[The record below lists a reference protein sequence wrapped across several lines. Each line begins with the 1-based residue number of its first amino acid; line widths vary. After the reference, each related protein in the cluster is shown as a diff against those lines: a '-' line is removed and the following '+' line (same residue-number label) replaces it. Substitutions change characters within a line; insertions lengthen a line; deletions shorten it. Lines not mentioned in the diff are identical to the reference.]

1 MRPAFNQ
8 GLAPTVLDAV
18 PRRPLA
24 RTFWIDPD
32 SVRICVWPGTDVS
45 VPHMWRVLGEALG
58 DALLA
63 CVAKVARILQP
74 NRVVRFDLYVVRAGA
89 GGRAADAVLQRLRRW
104 PGRWWAAIHRPWH
117 QRRRLAANPTLA
129 RASAPLGRGLKLA
142 CWNVRSLGGGGGRGE
157 LELYLRREG
166 VAICAVQET
175 HLVEGGWPLRIRGYQ
190 CLESAAA
197 KGEPG
202 KVGLALLVRDDLPAF
217 RVGDVSPYIIGA
229 RVTLQSG
236 GATHDLLV
244 ATVYI
249 PPSGYASR
257 RDALLAV
264 RTSAERWARA
274 DLDARLV
281 LMGDWN
287 SSAQR
292 LDRTLQRWRGS
303 ALCSASVRKC
313 AGSALTYRGRTW
325 RDLDHIVASP
335 AAAAWLRPPRV
346 NRTWDTSDHWPL
358 EAVLRVPQ
366 PEAAQTGGA
375 AAQDG
380 KPARGLGSMGW
391 QVLSPKISGD
401 IAHHNV
407 WEALAVDSDDE
418 DGKHEGDVGEQVE
431 QMEEALAQIG
441 VEEGFVATAA
451 EAAAGKSRA
460 GYRLSGRARR
470 AVDRRR
476 KAHMTWVEREGPERG
491 ELWHKY
497 EELRREARIIIREC
511 ARKSWQ
517 LYLARGAAHLA
528 DDDLRGFWS
537 WARQVTGRSRFR
549 SSTVIRTQSGD
560 LTADP
565 EEQLAAWAQH
575 YRVLS
580 ADATGHSRDFDMWTE
595 RFSHMAA
602 QDPLPEED
610 MNGEIGWAELNA
622 TLMRLRN
629 GKAPGVD
636 GIPGEL
642 LKAAVQEPDDPAY
655 DGVVPSSP
663 MGAVLLK
670 LVNRVFLSGEI
681 PDRWRTALVV
691 SVPKKGD
698 LTMIDN
704 YRGIS
709 LLPVLLKVL
718 ATIVIRRITKGLEA
732 RRWFRPEQAGFRA
745 REECTGHVAA
755 LQECLVRRRN
765 RRHTTYLAFVDMRK
779 AYDTVPHG
787 ALLRKLWLAGV
798 RGRALAFM
806 RALYDDIRLSVLTPH
821 GASGT
826 VPVLRGVRQ
835 GCPASPAM
843 FNIFVNDILD
853 GLDRFGVS
861 VPGLGTRVAG
871 LLFADDLVVL
881 APSRRRLVRMLGALD
896 EWAARNEMSF
906 GVSKC
911 GIMGIGR
918 NGLALNDRLRRE
930 ADRYRLGGANVPIV
944 DAYTYL
950 GLVVNPLL
958 SSQQMVD
965 DRVAK
970 GWRAFM
976 ALRPVLECTR
986 IPLAIRVRLV
996 KATLLPTVMYG
1007 AELWGMSAQRCS
1019 RAERLMREVLR
1030 SLLRLSTRSTVT
1042 STMTL
1047 GRELSIPPVHA
1058 RACATRARAFRK
1070 YATLRTVVAG
1080 LVSRPTSA
1088 GNAQRSWSVASR
1100 SWLGRFCP
1108 APPAQVAQ
1116 ETPRALARRVSSTVW
1131 ESMAVRE
1138 GGRSMQRYQQQG
1150 FEATNG
1156 YIWQAIKYPALA
1168 AGVHWLTRARVG
1180 ALWMGRAYARI
1191 RWLPAEFL
1199 SRCVFC
1205 EHADGE
1211 DVAHML
1217 VECSRWAALRAPLQ
1231 PLIDEARHRLG
1242 AGLATVDNVASYLLG
1257 GRIGG
1262 EHHHNGAQGI
1272 RCPHWVK
1279 LGRRRGA
1286 PQLGIEGLVD
1296 VAPAAPALVQEGQGV
1311 VDVDAAMVEEGRAPG
1326 FVLVARFLQA
1336 VMPVRLSEMRPLLTV
1351 AATPPRADAGT
1362 GRAALM
1368 REGEEREPLMGA
1380 DDPV

>member
-1 MRPAFNQ
+1 
-8 GLAPTVLDAV
+8 
-18 PRRPLA
+18 
-24 RTFWIDPD
+24 
-32 SVRICVWPGTDVS
+32 
-45 VPHMWRVLGEALG
+45 
-58 DALLA
+58 
-63 CVAKVARILQP
+63 
-74 NRVVRFDLYVVRAGA
+74 
-89 GGRAADAVLQRLRRW
+89 
-104 PGRWWAAIHRPWH
+104 
-117 QRRRLAANPTLA
+117 
-129 RASAPLGRGLKLA
+129 
-142 CWNVRSLGGGGGRGE
+142 
-157 LELYLRREG
+157 
-166 VAICAVQET
+166 
-175 HLVEGGWPLRIRGYQ
+175 
-190 CLESAAA
+190 
-197 KGEPG
+197 
-202 KVGLALLVRDDLPAF
+202 
-217 RVGDVSPYIIGA
+217 
-229 RVTLQSG
+229 
-236 GATHDLLV
+236 
-244 ATVYI
+244 
-249 PPSGYASR
+249 
-257 RDALLAV
+257 
-264 RTSAERWARA
+264 
-274 DLDARLV
+274 
-281 LMGDWN
+281 
-287 SSAQR
+287 
-292 LDRTLQRWRGS
+292 
-303 ALCSASVRKC
+303 
-313 AGSALTYRGRTW
+313 
-325 RDLDHIVASP
+325 
-335 AAAAWLRPPRV
+335 
-346 NRTWDTSDHWPL
+346 
-358 EAVLRVPQ
+358 
-366 PEAAQTGGA
+366 
-375 AAQDG
+375 
-380 KPARGLGSMGW
+380 MGW
-391 QVLSPKISGD
+391 QVLGPKIGGG
-401 IAHHNV
+401 IAHHNM

-418 DGKHEGDVGEQVE
+418 DGKHEGDVDEQVE

-441 VEEGFVATAA
+441 AEQGFVVTAA

-460 GYRLSGRARR
+460 GYRLDGRARR

-476 KAHMTWVEREGPERG
+476 KAHKTWVEREGPERG
-491 ELWHKY
+491 ELWQRY
-497 EELRREARIIIREC
+497 EELRREARSIIQGC

-517 LYLARGAAHLA
+517 QYLARGAAHLA

-549 SSTVIRTQSGD
+549 TSTVIRTQRGD

-580 ADATGHSRDFDMWTE
+580 ADETGHSRDFDMWAE

-663 MGAVLLK
+663 MGVVLLK
-670 LVNRVFLSGEI
+670 LVNRVFLSGQI

-765 RRHTTYLAFVDMRK
+765 RGQKTYLAFVDMRK

-821 GASGT
+821 GASET

-861 VPGLGTRVAG
+861 VPGLGARVAG

-896 EWAARNEMSF
+896 EWADRNEMAF

-970 GWRAFM
+970 GWRAYM

-1007 AELWGMSAQRCS
+1007 AELWGMSASRCS
-1019 RAERLMREVLR
+1019 HAERLMREVLR
-1030 SLLRLSTRSTVT
+1030 SLLRLGRRSTLA
-1042 STMTL
+1042 STVTL

-1080 LVSRPTSA
+1080 LASRPISA
-1088 GNAQRSWSVASR
+1088 GTSQRSWSVASR
-1100 SWLGRFCP
+1100 CWLGRFCP
-1108 APPAQVAQ
+1108 APPAQAAV
-1116 ETPRALARRVSSTVW
+1116 ETPRALAHRVCSSVW
-1131 ESMAVRE
+1131 ESMADRE
-1138 GGRSMQRYQQQG
+1138 GGRSMQRYRLHG
-1150 FEATNG
+1150 FEATSG
-1156 YIWQAIKYPALA
+1156 YIWQAARYPTLA
-1168 AGVHWLTRARVG
+1168 TGVHWLTRARVG

-1191 RWLPAEFL
+1191 HWLPAEFL
-1199 SRCVFC
+1199 TRCMFC
-1205 EHADGE
+1205 ENATAGE
-1211 DVAHML
+1211 TLPHML
-1217 VECSRWAALRAPLQ
+1217 AECSRWDTQRVPLE
-1231 PLIDEARHRLG
+1231 PLIDEARRRLG
-1242 AGLATVDNVASYLLG
+1242 AGMATVDNVALYLLG

-1262 EHHHNGAQGI
+1262 EHHNDAHGI
-1272 RCPHWVK
+1272 RCTHWVK

-1286 PQLGIEGLVD
+1286 PQMGIGGLVD
-1296 VAPAAPALVQEGQGV
+1296 VAPAVPAVQEWQGE
-1311 VDVDAAMVEEGRAPG
+1311 VDVDAATVEEGRVPG

-1336 VMPVRLSEMRPLLTV
+1336 VMPVRFSELRPLLTV
-1351 AATPPRADAGT
+1351 AASPPRADAGT

-1368 REGEEREPLMGA
+1368 REGEERHPLLGA
-1380 DDPV
+1380 DDPA